1 MKIAVCIYG
10 QIPAFKNMIQ
20 NHLRYVI
27 GPLQKFIRITLGDDI
42 SIEYSLCTSSMDKFS
57 MIEEYRKLIPLDR
70 LHFYG
75 NSNVNLL
82 QKACSIWREN
92 GHSYRLIIMIRIDLF
107 FTCALRESD
116 MDRMIQHSQGEEMI
130 YMGEDMGMGFI
141 MGPPSTMIHMESI
154 YEYVY
159 GRTRLE
165 KNWKRILQDCLE
177 KEKLRCQWIS
187 IIAVRIQ
194 ENGEVNPMDTKKC
207 AYLEDLLMDDNITS
221 YQKL

>member
-1 MKIAVCIYG
+1 
-10 QIPAFKNMIQ
+10 
-20 NHLRYVI
+20 
-27 GPLQKFIRITLGDDI
+27 
-42 SIEYSLCTSSMDKFS
+42 
-57 MIEEYRKLIPLDR
+57 
-70 LHFYG
+70 
-75 NSNVNLL
+75 
-82 QKACSIWREN
+82 
-92 GHSYRLIIMIRIDLF
+92 
-107 FTCALRESD
+107 
-116 MDRMIQHSQGEEMI
+116 
-130 YMGEDMGMGFI
+130 
-141 MGPPSTMIHMESI
+141 MESI